1 MYIFKVTTLWG
12 LILREN
18 NNNKKDKTCKQSQ
31 SQEII
36 NLHWIK

>member
-12 LILREN
+12 LILRE